1 MLFNILVLFLSHGP
15 LTSTRKEVKYKFVI
29 IIYIL
34 LYFRAG
40 LILECDTPKQQIPS
54 FSPQ

>member
-15 LTSTRKEVKYKFVI
+15 LTSTRKEVKYKFAI

-40 LILECDTPKQQIPS
+40 LILECDTPKQQNS
-54 FSPQ
+54 FI